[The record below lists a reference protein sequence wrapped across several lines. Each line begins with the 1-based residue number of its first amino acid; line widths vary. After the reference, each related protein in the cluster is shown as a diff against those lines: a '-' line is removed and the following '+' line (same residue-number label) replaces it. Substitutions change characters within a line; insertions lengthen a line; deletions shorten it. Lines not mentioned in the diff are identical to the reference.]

1 MSFLV
6 AEGSQPVAESK
17 AAAGSLTVAPR
28 QMAGLASGEAR
39 ASGTMLAS
47 AAIEAAPPPAGT
59 ATTGTLTSSLGAPPV
74 RTGIAVSLT

>member
-1 MSFLV
+1 
-6 AEGSQPVAESK
+6 
-17 AAAGSLTVAPR
+17 
-28 QMAGLASGEAR
+28 MAGLASGEAM

-47 AAIEAAPPPAGT
+47 ATMEAIASAGGT